1 MYKQL
6 KRNKRAWNRNKKARA
21 VKKSIFTGGRLVVAG
36 IVAAAI
42 SIWNTGKQVFDG
54 ATNFA
59 ENKFHKQNE
68 VKGDKKMKKST
79 FLTVLVVLAA
89 IAGALGALYF
99 YVLRRE
105 KELDEYEQLLFS
117 EDFNDEVPAD
127 FMNDEDDF
135 ATTPAADD
143 DSAKKA
149 KA

>member
-1 MYKQL
+1 MFRELQRHK
-6 KRNKRAWNRNKKARA
+6 KTWNRNKKARA
-21 VKKSIFTGGRLVVAG
+21 VKKSVFSGGKLVVAG

-42 SIWNTGKQVFDG
+42 SIWNTGKEVFDG
-54 ATNFA
+54 AANFA
-59 ENKFHKQNE
+59 ENKFHKQND
-68 VKGDKKMKKST
+68 VKGEKKMKKST

-135 ATTPAADD
+135 TTPAADD
-143 DSAKKA
+143 SSATKA